1 MLPKDL
7 GKISQYIVEKF
18 TDIFY
23 SVQQYY
29 FLWCIFEF
37 FII

>member
-7 GKISQYIVEKF
+7 GEIFQYIVEKF

-23 SVQQYY
+23 SALNVTTL
-29 FLWCIFEF
+29 FDEVGE
-37 FII
+37 